1 MEFSVPSA
9 LALRGISKAFPG
21 VLANSDVTLSVGEG
35 EVRALLGENGAGKS
49 TLVKILYGLYQ
60 PDSGSI
66 EVDGRTVSIRSP
78 RDAMTLG
85 IGMIHQHFTLVPVHT
100 VWENVVLG
108 LVPDDGK
115 PLSRDAAAAEI
126 DALGKKYGLEV
137 DPFARID
144 QLSVGM
150 QQKVEILKALY
161 RRARILVLDEP
172 TAVLTPGEA
181 ENLFSFL
188 REFRTSGNTVLFITH
203 KLAEVFAVADS
214 VTVLRG
220 GRNAGDFRVSDAS
233 ESDLVTCMVGREL
246 VLTEGKPAGSPG
258 NVVLDVRALSI
269 LGDRGNRVVDT
280 LSLSVREGE
289 ILGIAGVSGNGQE
302 ELADVLCGLRIPES
316 GEVLLDGR
324 SIRSGVPE
332 AAFQAGTGYIPADRH
347 REGLVLDMTVEENL
361 ILKNLSAYSRFG
373 FLRTKKVREN
383 AERLINQFGIK
394 TPSPAAKV
402 KGLSGGNQQ
411 KIVAARE
418 IEAGS
423 RLLVAVQ
430 PTRGLDLGA
439 ADHVHRT
446 LLDERD
452 RGKAVFLVST
462 ELSEV
467 LKLSDRIAVIFRG
480 RILGEFKRSEASVEK
495 IGMLLAGGMGGAA

>member
-108 LVPDDGK
+108 LAPNDGK
-115 PLSRDAAAAEI
+115 PLSRHAAAAEI

-188 REFRTSGNTVLFITH
+188 REFRASGNTVLFITH
-203 KLAEVFAVADS
+203 KLAEVFSVADS

-220 GRNAGDFRVSDAS
+220 GRNAGDFRVRDAS

-280 LSLSVREGE
+280 LSLSVRAGE

-316 GEVLLDGR
+316 GEILLDGR
-324 SIRSGVPE
+324 SIRPGVPE

-373 FLRTKKVREN
+373 FLRMKKVREN
-383 AERLINQFGIK
+383 AERLIKQFGIK
-394 TPSPAAKV
+394 NTSPASNF

>member
-1 MEFSVPSA
+1 MEFSAPPA
-9 LALRGISKAFPG
+9 LALRGITKAFPG
-21 VLANSDVTLSVGEG
+21 VLANSDVTLTAGEG

-60 PDSGSI
+60 PDSGVV
-66 EVDGRTVSIRSP
+66 EVDGRAVSIRSP
-78 RDAMTLG
+78 RDAMNLG

-108 LVPDDGK
+108 LVSGDRR
-115 PLSRDAAAAEI
+115 PLSRDSAAEEI
-126 DALGKKYGLEV
+126 DLLGKRYGLEV

-188 REFRTSGNTVLFITH
+188 REFRASGNTVLFITH
-203 KLAEVFAVADS
+203 KLSEVFAVADS

-220 GRNAGDFRVSDAS
+220 GRNAGDFKVGEAS

-246 VLTEGKPAGSPG
+246 VLADGGQAGAPG
-258 NVVLDVRALSI
+258 DVVLEVRGVSV
-269 LGDRGNRVVDT
+269 LGDRENRAVDS

-302 ELADVLCGLRIPES
+302 ELADAICGLRIPES
-316 GEVLLDGR
+316 GEILLDGR
-324 SIRSGVPE
+324 TIPPGIPE
-332 AAFQAGTGYIPADRH
+332 SVFRAGAGYIPADRH
-347 REGLVLDMTVEENL
+347 SEGLVLDMTVEENL
-361 ILKNLSAYSRFG
+361 VLKSISAYSRLG
-373 FLRTKKVREN
+373 FLRLKKIREN
-383 AERLINQFGIK
+383 AERLIEQFGIK
-394 TPSPAAKV
+394 TPSPAAPV

-418 IEAGS
+418 IEAGR
-423 RLLVAVQ
+423 RLVVAVQ

-439 ADHVHRT
+439 TDHVHRT
-446 LLDERD
+446 LIAERD
-452 RGKAVFLVST
+452 RGKAVFLIST
-462 ELSEV
+462 DLSEV

-480 RILGEFKRSEASVEK
+480 RILGEFKRGEATVGK
-495 IGMLLAGGMGGAA
+495 IGMLLAGGVGGAT

>member
-1 MEFSVPSA
+1 MGFSVPSA
-9 LALRGISKAFPG
+9 LALKGITKAFPG
-21 VLANSDVTLSVGEG
+21 VLANSDVTISVGEG

-480 RILGEFKRSEASVEK
+480 RILGEFKRNEASVEK

>member
-108 LVPDDGK
+108 LAPNDGK
-115 PLSRDAAAAEI
+115 PLSRHAAAAEI

>member
-9 LALRGISKAFPG
+9 LALRSITKAFPG

-100 VWENVVLG
+100 VWENIVLG
-108 LVPDDGK
+108 LAPADGR

-188 REFRTSGNTVLFITH
+188 REFRFSGNTVLFITH

-220 GRNAGDFRVSDAS
+220 GRNAGDFKVRDAS

-246 VLTEGKPAGSPG
+246 VLTKGKPAGSTG

-316 GEVLLDGR
+316 GEILLDGR
-324 SIRSGVPE
+324 PVRPGIPE
-332 AAFQAGTGYIPADRH
+332 AAFHAGTGYIPADRH

-373 FLRTKKVREN
+373 FLRMKKIREN
-383 AERLINQFGIK
+383 AERLIKQFGIK

-480 RILGEFKRSEASVEK
+480 RILGEFKRSEATVEK
-495 IGMLLAGGMGGAA
+495 IGMLLAGGMGDAA

>member
-1 MEFSVPSA
+1 MGFSVPSA
-9 LALRGISKAFPG
+9 LALRGITKAFPG
-21 VLANSDVTLSVGEG
+21 VLANSDVTISVGEG

-108 LVPDDGK
+108 LAPNDGK
-115 PLSRDAAAAEI
+115 PLSRDVAAAEI

-188 REFRTSGNTVLFITH
+188 REFRASGNTVLFITH

>member
-108 LVPDDGK
+108 LGPNDGR
-115 PLSRDAAAAEI
+115 PLSRHASAAEI

-188 REFRTSGNTVLFITH
+188 REFRASGNTVLFITH

>member
-1 MEFSVPSA
+1 MEFSARPA
-9 LALRGISKAFPG
+9 IALRGISKAFPG

-66 EVDGRTVSIRSP
+66 EVGGRTVSIRSP
-78 RDAMTLG
+78 RDAMSLG
-85 IGMIHQHFTLVPVHT
+85 IGMIHQHFTLVPVHS

-108 LVPDDGK
+108 LSPADGR
-115 PLSRDAAAAEI
+115 PLSRDAASAEI
-126 DALGKKYGLEV
+126 AALGKKYGLEV
-137 DPFARID
+137 DPYARID

-188 REFRTSGNTVLFITH
+188 REFRASGNTVLFITH

-220 GRNAGDFRVSDAS
+220 GRNAGDFLVRDAS

-246 VLTEGKPAGSPG
+246 LLTEGKPADSPG
-258 NVVLDVRALSI
+258 SVVLDVRSLSI
-269 LGDRGNRVVDT
+269 RGDRGNRVVEG
-280 LSLSVREGE
+280 LSLSVAEGE

-302 ELADVLCGLRIPES
+302 ELADVLCGLRVPES

-324 SIRSGVPE
+324 PIRLGIPE
-332 AAFQAGTGYIPADRH
+332 AAFLAGTGYIPADRH

-373 FLRTKKVREN
+373 FLCMKKMREN
-383 AERLINQFGIK
+383 AERLIKQFGIM
-394 TPSPAAKV
+394 TPSPSAKV

-418 IEAGS
+418 IEAGN

-480 RILGEFKRSEASVEK
+480 RILGEFKRSEATVEK
-495 IGMLLAGGMGGAA
+495 IGMLLAGGIGDAA

>member
-1 MEFSVPSA
+1 MEFSAAPA
-9 LALRGISKAFPG
+9 ITLKGITKAFPG
-21 VLANSDVTLSVGEG
+21 VLANSDITLSAGRG

-49 TLVKILYGLYQ
+49 TLVKILYGMYQ

-66 EVDGRTVSIRSP
+66 EVDGRIVSICSP
-78 RDAMTLG
+78 RDAMALG

-108 LVPDDGK
+108 LSHDDGR
-115 PLSRDAAAAEI
+115 PLSRAAAAEEI
-126 DALGKKYGLEV
+126 LTLGRKYGLEV
-137 DPFARID
+137 DPFARVD

-150 QQKVEILKALY
+150 QQKVEILKTLY

-172 TAVLTPGEA
+172 TAVLTPGES
-181 ENLFSFL
+181 ESLFSFL
-188 REFRTSGNTVLFITH
+188 REFRSSGNTVFFITH
-203 KLAEVFAVADS
+203 KLAEVFSVADT

-220 GRNAGDFRVSDAS
+220 GRNAGDFFVKEAAES
-233 ESDLVTCMVGREL
+233 ELVKCMVGREL
-246 VLTEGKPAGSPG
+246 HLTEGRPASRRGR
-258 NVVLDVRALSI
+258 VVLDVRDLSVR
-269 LGDRGNRVVDT
+269 GDRGNRA
-280 LSLSVREGE
+280 LNNISLFVREGE

-302 ELADVLCGLRIPES
+302 ELADALCGLRTPES
-316 GEVLLDGR
+316 GQILLDGR
-324 SIRSGVPE
+324 PMRAGVPD
-332 AAFQAGTGYIPADRH
+332 AAFRVGTGYIPADRH

-361 ILKNLSAYSRFG
+361 ILKNLSTFSRFG
-373 FLRTKKVREN
+373 FLKMEAIRKN
-383 AERLINQFGIK
+383 AERLIEQFAIK

-402 KGLSGGNQQ
+402 QGLSGGNQQ

-418 IEAGS
+418 IEAGR

-446 LLDERD
+446 LLEERD
-452 RGKAVFLVST
+452 RGKALLLVST

-467 LKLSDRIAVIFRG
+467 LKLADRIAVIFRG
-480 RILGEFKRSEASVEK
+480 EILGEFPRNEASVEK
-495 IGMLLAGGMGGAA
+495 IGTLLAGGTEGAA

>member
-108 LVPDDGK
+108 LAPDDGK
-115 PLSRDAAAAEI
+115 PLSRDTAAAEI

-324 SIRSGVPE
+324 SIRFGVPE

-411 KIVAARE
+411 TIVAARE

>member
-480 RILGEFKRSEASVEK
+480 RILGEFKRNEASVEK